1 MSSWGHESEVAAIVR
16 VAEDDERRAV
26 RRWERE
32 QDSTREALWIDPL
45 VLAIRAASVIIVSP
59 QTCGVNFSF

>member
-16 VAEDDERRAV
+16 VVEDDERRAV

-45 VLAIRAASVIIVSP
+45 VLAIRAASVEIVMRR
-59 QTCGVNFSF
+59 